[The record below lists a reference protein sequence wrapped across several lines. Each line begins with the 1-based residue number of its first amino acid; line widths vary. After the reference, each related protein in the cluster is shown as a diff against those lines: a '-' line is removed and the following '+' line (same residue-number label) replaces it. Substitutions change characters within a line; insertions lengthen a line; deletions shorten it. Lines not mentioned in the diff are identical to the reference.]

1 MQLELDLESARLFCL
16 GMEKELIVLYM
27 KVLIFLKALNTLLE
41 LIFFIKNDIYLFKI
55 KFIRLIKLYKCEVFK
70 IL

>member
-1 MQLELDLESARLFCL
+1 MQLELDLELARLFCL

-41 LIFFIKNDIYLFKI
+41 LIFFIKNDIYHFKI
-55 KFIRLIKLYKCEVFK
+55 NFIRLIKLYKCEVFK
-70 IL
+70 ML